1 MTTPWTS
8 STEPSSDSGAADT
21 VTLLDGTTFCI
32 SEADGDIRPSGAQGL
47 FVRDTRVLSCWALT
61 YNDVAPTL
69 LVVQRLDPYQATYVG
84 RMPPPDGLADSTLLV
99 VRSRYIGDGMRER
112 ITIRNL
118 GGGEAHGGLRLRVEA
133 DFADLFEVKDGRTG
147 STDQVVSTVDG
158 DGVSIMRLRGS
169 HQQGVHVLAS
179 GDPSLAPGALSWQL
193 VLPPRTE
200 WSCTVDVA
208 PVIDGVR
215 LAGRHTSGEPVGY
228 VEPERRMHEWR
239 HGIPILSTAD
249 LGLTAALEQS
259 LEDLGALRIFD
270 DQHPERAVVAA
281 GAPWF
286 MALFGRDSILTS
298 WMLLPLDSSL
308 AVGTLQTLAD
318 HQGTASD
325 PLTEE
330 QPGRILHEIRFG
342 PTVELTL
349 GGRGVYYG
357 TADATPLFV
366 MLLGELAR
374 WGGDPAVIHTL
385 LPHAD
390 RALNWIESN
399 SDRNGDGDGFVT
411 YHRGTDHGLLNQGW
425 KDSWDG
431 INFADGR
438 LAHGPIALAEVQ
450 AYSYA
455 AFRARAHLAQS
466 AGDDAGCRAW
476 NEKAALLKHRFNEA
490 FWLPEQGWFA
500 VGLDGDRAPIDALTS
515 NIGHCLWTG
524 IVDDD
529 KAESVANHLLSPEMF
544 SGWGIRTL
552 ATTMDRYNPMSYHNG
567 SVWPHDNALCASGL
581 MRYGFVDHAQRVVT
595 GLLDAADH
603 FGHRLPELFS
613 GFDRDDFPVPVPY
626 PTSCSPQ
633 AWAAASPLSFLRTL
647 LRFDPRPSRGHIAC
661 APEVPERYL
670 PLSVEGLQVDGR
682 RIEIHVSTDGWRLH
696 GLNGTD
702 IDVVSPRN

>member
-1 MTTPWTS
+1 VTTPWTS
-8 STEPSSDSGAADT
+8 STEPSSDSGAADS

-32 SEADGDIRPSGAQGL
+32 SDADGDIRPSGAQGL
-47 FVRDTRVLSCWALT
+47 FVRDTRVLSRWSLT
-61 YNDVAPTL
+61 FDEVAPTL
-69 LVVQRLDPYQATYVG
+69 LVVQRLDPYQAAYVG
-84 RMPPPDGLADSTLLV
+84 RMPPPPGLADSTLLV
-99 VRSRYIGDGMRER
+99 VRSRHIGDGMRER

-118 GGGEAHGGLRLRVEA
+118 AGNQAQGVLRLRVEA
-133 DFADLFEVKDGRTG
+133 DFADLFEVKDGRTE
-147 STDQVVSTVDG
+147 STEQVVSTVDD
-158 DGVSIMRLRGS
+158 DGISISRIRGS

-179 GDPSLAPGALSWQL
+179 GGPSFEPGELSWTL
-193 VLPPRTE
+193 TLPPRTE
-200 WSCTVDVA
+200 WSGTVEVA
-208 PVIDGVR
+208 PVIDGIR
-215 LAGRHTSGEPVGY
+215 LDARHASGEPVGY
-228 VEPERRMHEWR
+228 EPERRLHEWR
-239 HGIPILSTAD
+239 HGIPVLSTAD
-249 LGLTAALEQS
+249 PGLAAVLGQS

-308 AVGTLQTLAD
+308 AIGTLQTLAD
-318 HQGTASD
+318 HQGTTSD

-374 WGGDPAVIHTL
+374 WGGDPIAINAL

-390 RALNWIESN
+390 RALGWIQ
-399 SDRNGDGDGFVT
+399 DNGDHYGDGFVH
-411 YHRGTDHGLLNQGW
+411 YERGTDQGLLNQGW

-455 AFRARAHLAQS
+455 AFRARAHLARS
-466 AGDDAGCRAW
+466 AGDDAGRRAW
-476 NEKAALLKHRFNEA
+476 TEKAALLKRRFNEI

-500 VGLDGDRAPIDALTS
+500 VGLDGDGNRIDALTS
-515 NIGHCLWTG
+515 NIGHCLWAG
-524 IVDDD
+524 IIDDD

-581 MRYGFVDHAQRVVT
+581 MRYGFVDHAQRVVA

-613 GFDRDDFPVPVPY
+613 GFERLDFPSPVPY

-661 APEVPERYL
+661 APTVPEQYL
-670 PLSVEGLQVDGR
+670 PLNVEGLQVDGR
-682 RIEIHVSTDGWRLH
+682 RIDIHVTNDGWRLH
-696 GLNGTD
+696 GLEGTD
-702 IDVVSPRN
+702 IAVVSPRH